1 MKKGLFVMLLLMLL
15 INVVKAQ
22 SRGTLNKQI
31 IKETVGEIALLLEK
45 NYVSPQL
52 GKQMKA
58 HLLTNLKKGNYD
70 KLTDPL
76 TLAEQLKNELQ
87 AISNDKHVYLNV
99 LDPAT
104 APIQK
109 PMASRGNV
117 NKKEAAFQNLQILP
131 GQIGYVEIKHFLPT
145 EYAATDVMST
155 MLYLSKADAI
165 IFDLRRHKGGNGH
178 IVQMLLGYLF
188 EEPTLINTVYDRIND
203 TTHQMYTQR
212 TISQTII
219 QEYDPISKSYVTI
232 DSTSTGSMLHELT
245 KVDVY
250 VLTSDV
256 TFSAGEEFVYD
267 LKSRKR
273 ATIIGTTTGA
283 GGNPTRFYPVNK
295 HFSVS
300 IPWAKSINPITK
312 EGWEGVGITPHIP
325 VHPSKALEK
334 AHLLAIDK
342 LLEKATDEEAK
353 NKLLFDLQVAKAL
366 YTPVEVD
373 QEMLSKFAGNY
384 GEYHI
389 FFEEGILY
397 AKKGRQGKLP
407 LLAINRQTF
416 QINDEVKVGFNLN
429 EQGHVTGLEIINRNG
444 STHTYKRL

>member
-1 MKKGLFVMLLLMLL
+1 MLLLILL
-15 INVVKAQ
+15 IDLVKAQ
-22 SRGTLNKQI
+22 SRATLNKQV
-31 IKETVGEIALLLEK
+31 IKETVEEIAHLLENK
-45 NYVSPQL
+45 YVSPQL

-58 HLLTNLKKGNYD
+58 HLLTNLKKGSYN

-76 TLAEQLKNELQ
+76 TFAERLKNELQ

-99 LDPAT
+99 IDPAA
-104 APIQK
+104 APMQK

-117 NKKEAAFQNLQILP
+117 NRKEAAFQNLQILP
-131 GQIGYVEIKHFLPT
+131 GQVGYVEIKHFLPT

-155 MLYLSKADAI
+155 MLYLSKADAV

-178 IVQMLLGYLF
+178 IVQLLLGYLF

-212 TISQTII
+212 TVSETLI

-232 DSTSTGSMLHELT
+232 DSTSTGSMLPELT
-245 KVDVY
+245 KADVY

-283 GGNPTRFYPVNK
+283 GGNPTRFYPVNE

-300 IPWAKSINPITK
+300 IPWAKSINPITG
-312 EGWEGVGITPHIP
+312 EGWEGVGVTPHIV
-325 VHPSKALEK
+325 VHPAKALEK

-342 LLEKATDEEAK
+342 LLEKATDEQSK

-366 YTPVEVD
+366 YSPVEID
-373 QEMLSKFAGNY
+373 QAMLSKFAGNY
-384 GEYHI
+384 GEYNI

-407 LLAINRQTF
+407 LFAINGQTF
-416 QINDEVKVGFNLN
+416 GINEEVKVGFQVN
-429 EQGHVTGLEIINRNG
+429 ENGHVTGLEIINRNG
-444 STHTYKRL
+444 RTHTYKRM